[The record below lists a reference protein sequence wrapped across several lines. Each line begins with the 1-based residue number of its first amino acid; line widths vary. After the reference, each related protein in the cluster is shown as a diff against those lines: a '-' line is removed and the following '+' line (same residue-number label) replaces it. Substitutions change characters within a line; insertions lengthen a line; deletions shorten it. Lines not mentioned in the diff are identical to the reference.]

1 MYFDRTPLFIIINGI
16 FPLKRVTF
24 YLINVIKR
32 IKHLQIKYPILST
45 FKFEM
50 TNLTELTLNH
60 GYFRDE
66 IIINKITFPNVTKL
80 NIRDLDEEDFDKI
93 SKFSFLKLKN

>member
-1 MYFDRTPLFIIINGI
+1 
-16 FPLKRVTF
+16 
-24 YLINVIKR
+24 
-32 IKHLQIKYPILST
+32 
-45 FKFEM
+45 M